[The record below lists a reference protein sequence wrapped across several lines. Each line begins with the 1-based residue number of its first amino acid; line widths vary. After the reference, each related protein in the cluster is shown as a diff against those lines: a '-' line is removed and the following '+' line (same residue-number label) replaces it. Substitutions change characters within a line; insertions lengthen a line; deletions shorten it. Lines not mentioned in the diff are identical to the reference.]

1 MRKRIWM
8 LGLACGLAAW
18 AEKITVPLSDPSR
31 PALVKA
37 STVNGS
43 ITVHTH
49 PGKEVIVEV
58 GGASKPK
65 TETAPNGMRQI
76 MGGSSGMNV
85 EEEGNVI
92 RVTTSAASRNSDL
105 EIWVPSR
112 TSLNL
117 RGVNGKG
124 INVEGVEGDID
135 VDSVNG
141 GVNLKDVSGTVVAH
155 ALNGRLVVS
164 LKKVTPDKPMSF
176 STLNGT
182 VDVTLPATIAA
193 NMKISNHWGKVYTDF
208 DMALTTETDVRKE
221 QGAEGR
227 PRFRVQ
233 VDKTMTGKVN
243 GGGPEITFR
252 SMNGTIYIRKEGA
265 R

>member
-1 MRKRIWM
+1 M
-8 LGLACGLAAW
+8 LGLACGMAAW
-18 AEKITVPLSDPSR
+18 AEKVTVPLSDPSR

-58 GGASKPK
+58 GGGSRPK
-65 TETAPNGMRQI
+65 TEAAPNGMRQI
-76 MGGSSGMNV
+76 MGGNSGMNV
-85 EEEGNVI
+85 EEEGNVV
-92 RVTTSAASRNSDL
+92 RVTTFASSRNSDL
-105 EIWVPSR
+105 VIWVPGR
-112 TSLNL
+112 ASLNL
-117 RGVNGKG
+117 RSVNGKG
-124 INVEGVEGDID
+124 INVESVEGDID
-135 VDSVNG
+135 VDSMNG

-155 ALNGRLVVS
+155 AMNGRLVVS

-176 STLNGT
+176 STINGT
-182 VDVTLPATIAA
+182 VDVTLPAAIAA

-208 DMALTTETDVRKE
+208 DMALTTETDGKKE
-221 QGAEGR
+221 NGAEGR

-233 VDKTMTGKVN
+233 VDKTTMTGKVN

>member
-8 LGLACGLAAW
+8 LGVACGLAAW

-49 PGKEVIVEV
+49 PGKDVIVEV
-58 GGASKPK
+58 GSRLK

-76 MGGSSGMNV
+76 MGGTSGMKV
-85 EEEGNVI
+85 EEDGNVV
-92 RVTTSAASRNSDL
+92 RVTTSAMSRNSDV

-112 TSLNL
+112 ASLNL
-117 RGVNGKG
+117 RSVNGKG
-124 INVEGVEGDID
+124 INVENVEGDID

-182 VDVTLPATIAA
+182 VDVTLPASIAA

-208 DMALTTETDVRKE
+208 DMALTTETDVRTEK
-221 QGAEGR
+221 GAEGR

>member
-8 LGLACGLAAW
+8 LGLVCGMVAW
-18 AEKITVPLSDPSR
+18 AEKVTVPLSDPTR

-43 ITVHTH
+43 ITVHIHT
-49 PGKEVIVEV
+49 GKEVIVEV
-58 GGASKPK
+58 GGGSTPK

-92 RVTTSAASRNSDL
+92 RVTTSASSRNSDL
-105 EIWVPSR
+105 RIWVPGKA
-112 TSLNL
+112 SLNL
-117 RGVNGKG
+117 RSVNGRG
-124 INVEGVEGDID
+124 INVESVEGDID

-155 ALNGRLVVS
+155 ALNGKLVVS

-182 VDVTLPATIAA
+182 VDVTLPASIAA
-193 NMKISNHWGKVYTDF
+193 NLKISNHWGKVYTDF
-208 DMALTTETDVRKE
+208 EMALTSETDVKKE
-221 QGAEGR
+221 QGSEGR